1 MQSVLVSLLSCH
13 VLPPCSESRR
23 EVQKL
28 SVGMQQIL
36 SNITR
41 FLGSY
46 VGILLQL
53 CCNCRVCIEWK
64 VLPPLPVRCGGGNK
78 NWGYKLR
85 RARSMTNCEKAGTGW
100 LGCPIKD
107 AIQCHLYHVYIYI
120 SIQQIIQVKAHFRT
134 SMCYQSIWGRH
145 NYITPKHTSLFI
157 YSGLHLHS
165 VILSEEPPGHGDGKI
180 ESTLREGFYEESLS
194 CSALFQPFAANQY
207 ILIYFGPLGCSKS
220 SHSIHGDPS
229 ILSLSCM
236 W

>member
-134 SMCYQSIWGRH
+134 SMCYRWMWKSVLFAIERFISMRESNWG
-145 NYITPKHTSLFI
+145 KSVLFAFSLGFAWQLE
-157 YSGLHLHS
+157 SGTF
-165 VILSEEPPGHGDGKI
+165 K
-180 ESTLREGFYEESLS
+180 S
-194 CSALFQPFAANQY
+194 CSNF
-207 ILIYFGPLGCSKS
+207 
-220 SHSIHGDPS
+220 HGYTNGNYG
-229 ILSLSCM
+229 I
-236 W
+236 